1 MEGTPVRIRGCPATV
16 RQLVIS
22 MCCRPDTDRPGRP
35 RSAGA
40 DPAGWAS
47 CRARYLRAP
56 KTVTITRMT
65 VLNPPR
71 SGSPIGSCLDERVDQ
86 MTPVPNLGR
95 RAFLAGTTGI
105 AAASLIGCAGN
116 EPTSTPDSGSAGG
129 SIKQFTTTF
138 QGNGASEELDPGIHT
153 AFILFRQQW

>member
-1 MEGTPVRIRGCPATV
+1 M
-16 RQLVIS
+16 
-22 MCCRPDTDRPGRP
+22 
-35 RSAGA
+35 
-40 DPAGWAS
+40 
-47 CRARYLRAP
+47 
-56 KTVTITRMT
+56 
-65 VLNPPR
+65 LNPPR

-129 SIKQFTTTF
+129 SIEQFTAAF
-138 QGNGASEELDPGIHT
+138 QGNSTSEGLDPGIHT
-153 AFILFRQQW
+153 AFIDEARPVRHVTTIWLAYTSSDSSSRS